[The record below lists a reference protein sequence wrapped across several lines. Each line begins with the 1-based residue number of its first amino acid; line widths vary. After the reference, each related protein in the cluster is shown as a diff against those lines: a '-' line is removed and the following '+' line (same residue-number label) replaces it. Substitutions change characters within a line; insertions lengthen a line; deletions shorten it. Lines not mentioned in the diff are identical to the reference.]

1 MAVVDIYTTLQAS
14 PGNTLGGVMPAPD
27 LGPGL
32 SKSVLLGAC
41 GMPGN
46 TAYFGLLELCQPK
59 AGETVVVSGAAG
71 AVGSLVGQIAKGREA
86 SI

>member
-1 MAVVDIYTTLQAS
+1 MNRDTFVKDIAIVLYISTTLQAS

-46 TAYFGLLELCQPK
+46 TAYFGLLELCDPK
-59 AGETVVVSGAAG
+59 PGETGGWRSTSVLLSAE
-71 AVGSLVGQIAKGREA
+71 L
-86 SI
+86 

>member
-1 MAVVDIYTTLQAS
+1 MLLSKRKAVWRCRYLFPNSQAS

-46 TAYFGLLELCQPK
+46 TAYFGLLELCDPK
-59 AGETVVVSGAAG
+59 PGETGEW
-71 AVGSLVGQIAKGREA
+71 GSIT
-86 SI
+86 